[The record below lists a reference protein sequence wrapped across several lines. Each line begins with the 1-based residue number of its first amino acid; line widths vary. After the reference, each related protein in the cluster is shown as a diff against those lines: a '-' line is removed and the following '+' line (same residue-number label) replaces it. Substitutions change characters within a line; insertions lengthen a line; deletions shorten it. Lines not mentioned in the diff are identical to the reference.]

1 MSLWASVLFGLVVV
15 LLSLEMAG
23 KVHAFEKILA
33 SDDSELVVVGYAFNP
48 YIILAIY
55 VAAEASIY

>member
-1 MSLWASVLFGLVVV
+1 MGIGVIWVGCGVVV
-15 LLSLEMAG
+15 AEMAG

-33 SDDSELVVVGYAFNP
+33 SGDGEIVVVGYAFNP